1 MPKQQHVAIG
11 KDLKEVFHN
20 DVKETRRIQNALV

>member
-11 KDLKEVFHN
+11 EDVKELFHN
-20 DVKETRRIQNALV
+20 DVIETRRIQSVLV